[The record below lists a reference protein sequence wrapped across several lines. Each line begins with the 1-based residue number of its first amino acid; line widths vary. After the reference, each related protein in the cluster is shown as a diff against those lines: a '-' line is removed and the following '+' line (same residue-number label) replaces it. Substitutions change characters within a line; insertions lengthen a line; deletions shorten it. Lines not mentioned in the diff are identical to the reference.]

1 MNFYVVGTARSE
13 HRSVLG
19 LRSTSNRV
27 LIVSALA
34 ALLLHWGAT
43 VWSPAAGVLG
53 LVPLSATEWVACA
66 VVGASAMAVPE
77 LHKLWRW
84 RRAQRSRRSAPA

>member
-1 MNFYVVGTARSE
+1 MTWNDPLMWVPDLLVGLAWLAFALVTWRRSKPMAA
-13 HRSVLG
+13 LG
-19 LRSTSNRV
+19 LAVAGT
-27 LIVSALA
+27 
-34 ALLLHWGAT
+34 
-43 VWSPAAGVLG
+43 AAGVLG